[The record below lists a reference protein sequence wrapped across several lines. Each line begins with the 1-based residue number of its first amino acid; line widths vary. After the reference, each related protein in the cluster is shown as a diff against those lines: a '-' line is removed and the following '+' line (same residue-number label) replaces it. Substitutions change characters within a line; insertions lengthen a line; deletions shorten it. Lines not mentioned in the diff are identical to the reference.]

1 MINNEIHIF
10 NPRTTGAPAFTP
22 TKLAQHYTS
31 TDGIA
36 YISIGTN
43 SPADWID
50 ISYNSTAIAIIQ
62 AQIVVIN
69 STLGSLQTQIDGL
82 QTQIDT
88 INTAITSI
96 LATINS
102 LPLTE
107 LNAAFTGDV
116 DGVNDTFTITDAF
129 VPGSVMV
136 WSDAGSITE
145 GIDYDLTGNVITI
158 TASDSIPHQTLK
170 IIINKA

>member
-1 MINNEIHIF
+1 MTNNEIHIF
-10 NPRTTGAPAFTP
+10 NPRGNGAPAFTP

-31 TDGIA
+31 LDGIA

-43 SPADWID
+43 SPADWVD

-62 AQIVVIN
+62 AQIAVIN
-69 STLGSLQTQIDGL
+69 NTLVTLQTQIDGL

-96 LATINS
+96 LATISS

-107 LNAAFTGDV
+107 LNASFTGIV
-116 DGVNDTFTITDAF
+116 DGVNDTFTITDSF
-129 VPGSVMV
+129 VSGSVMV

-145 GIDYDLTGNVITI
+145 GIDYTLVGNVITI
-158 TASDSIPHQTLK
+158 TEPDSIPTQTL
-170 IIINKA
+170 